1 MKKTQELLLKMQV
14 VDVLAHRRA
23 LTRYEME
30 YGRLTEGASELRAR
44 LRSAEQT
51 LLGMVITYLG
61 ADHETA
67 E

>member
-1 MKKTQELLLKMQV
+1 MKKTQELVLKMQV
-14 VDVLAHRRA
+14 VEVLGARRA
-23 LTRYEME
+23 LNQYVMDH
-30 YGRLTEGASELRAR
+30 GRLTEGASELRSR

-51 LLGMVITYLG
+51 LLGMVINYLG